1 MTKLKEA
8 AQVSINL
15 HNEIDSYK
23 LPQDIRIKHNAIGQ
37 LLRSLLTALEDERV
51 RPDDISTAT

>member
-1 MTKLKEA
+1 MTKFKEA

-37 LLRSLLTALEDERV
+37 LLRSLLTALEDERL
-51 RPDDISTAT
+51 RSDDIPTAT

>member
-1 MTKLKEA
+1 MTKFKEA

-15 HNEIDSYK
+15 HNQIDPYE
-23 LPQDIRIKHNAIGQ
+23 LPKDIRIKHNALGQ

>member
-1 MTKLKEA
+1 MTKFKEA

-23 LPQDIRIKHNAIGQ
+23 LPKDIRIKHNALGQ
-37 LLRSLLTALEDERV
+37 LLRSLLTALEDERL
-51 RPDDISTAT
+51 RPDDTSTAT

>member
-1 MTKLKEA
+1 MTKFKEA
-8 AQVSINL
+8 AQESINL

-23 LPQDIRIKHNAIGQ
+23 LPQEIRIKHNALGQ

-51 RPDDISTAT
+51 RPDDIPTTT

>member
-1 MTKLKEA
+1 MTKFKEA

-15 HNEIDSYK
+15 HNEIDSFE

-37 LLRSLLTALEDERV
+37 LLRSLLTALEDERL
-51 RPDDISTAT
+51 RSDDIPTAT